1 MRVLVTGC
9 GGYIGTTLTPLLLK
23 RGYRV
28 RCVDWLV
35 FGEDVLKHVA
45 GDPNFELVRQDVREV
60 DGSVFSGVDAVVDL
74 AAISN
79 DPAGELDPELT
90 LSINYRARVR
100 NARLVAERGVPRYIL
115 ASSCSVY
122 GRQNG
127 VADEN
132 AEPNPLTTYAKA
144 NLLAEREI
152 LPLASRAFAPTAL
165 RFATVYGPSGRMR
178 FDLVVNAMTLTAY
191 AEGRIYVEGDGMQM
205 RPLVHVVDVAR
216 AVAFMLEQP
225 PDAVSG
231 QVFNVGSDDQ
241 NYRIIDVAN
250 TVREVVGGEV
260 LFRGEV
266 DRRSYAV
273 SFAKIK
279 RLGWQPLYTVRD
291 GVRQVYHELLL
302 GHLKPEERWWTV
314 KWYKKVLGI

>member
-1 MRVLVTGC
+1 VRVLITGC
-9 GGYIGTTLTPLLLK
+9 GGYIGTTLTPYFLQ

-35 FGEDVLKHVA
+35 FGEDVLEHVS
-45 GDPNFELVRQDVREV
+45 GHPNFELIKRDVREI
-60 DGSVFSGVDAVVDL
+60 DGAVFSGVDAVIDL

-100 NARLVAERGVPRYIL
+100 NARLAAERGVSRYIL
-115 ASSCSVY
+115 ASSCSIY
-122 GRQNG
+122 GRQSG
-127 VADEN
+127 VVDET
-132 AEPNPLTTYAKA
+132 AQPNPLTTYARA

-152 LPLASRAFAPTAL
+152 LPLASQRFAPVAL
-165 RFATVYGPSGRMR
+165 RLATVYGPSRRMR

-191 AEGRIYVEGDGMQM
+191 AEGKIYVEGDGTQM

-225 PDAVSG
+225 PDAVAG

-241 NYRIIDVAN
+241 NYRIIDVAKA
-250 TVREVVGGEV
+250 VQKVVGGEII
-260 LFRGEV
+260 FRGEI

-273 SFAKIK
+273 SFARIR
-279 RLGWQPLYTVRD
+279 RLGWQPIYRVEE

-314 KWYKKVLGI
+314 KWYKRLLGK